1 MRRPESC
8 PFFLGCPNPSSTHAF
23 SEDLPYL
30 AECVG
35 LEATELVLLFSK
47 AALDWFA
54 ADFAVF
60 DECLAADG

>member
-1 MRRPESC
+1 MSVL
-8 PFFLGCPNPSSTHAF
+8 LGLSQSQFNARLFRGPSLSIV
-23 SEDLPYL
+23 

-35 LEATELVLLFSK
+35 LEATELVLLYSK

-54 ADFAVF
+54 ADFAVL